1 MRACYDAQSAENHH
15 PGHQW
20 SALLPGLARRQGKV
34 AAYRRSRLC
43 LKARGPP
50 RLHSPVLGRPRGVNS
65 DTRRPLGT
73 RRDACGCR
81 RDICICPIKTGF
93 DRSVGGAVW
102 ALTAYQKRETRPQ
115 QSSDHCATALHR
127 FGCVEAKPRRIQ
139 SLCSHKRSTVAA
151 LHARAA
157 TRAARALLPR
167 YTRARRPWARKKR
180 RMTSPRPST

>member
-81 RDICICPIKTGF
+81 RDICVCLIKTGF
-93 DRSVGGAVW
+93 DRSVRRGLGLDSVSNSRDATTVV
-102 ALTAYQKRETRPQ
+102 LRPLRD
-115 QSSDHCATALHR
+115 SL
-127 FGCVEAKPRRIQ
+127 Q
-139 SLCSHKRSTVAA
+139 SLRLRRGETATHSELSCPRQRALFA

-157 TRAARALLPR
+157 TTAASTVRA
-167 YTRARRPWARKKR
+167 TRARVDHGQERKGE
-180 RMTSPRPST
+180 

>member
-1 MRACYDAQSAENHH
+1 MLLAQSAFCESRF
-15 PGHQW
+15 W
-20 SALLPGLARRQGKV
+20 ASLVRSTATARSQERKG
-34 AAYRRSRLC
+34 RRIQVKPLVSR
-43 LKARGPP
+43 RERPP
-50 RLHSPVLGRPRGVNS
+50 RLHSPAFSRLSGVNS

-73 RRDACGCR
+73 RRNACGCR

-167 YTRARRPWARKKR
+167 YTATRRPWARKKR